1 MSEELQHLWSL
12 NQLDERAAAERA
24 GLARYPELKQAFESK
39 VVAEKGRLAAIAKAA
54 EEALKARRK
63 LEQEIEGVTTQQ
75 RQFESRQ
82 PSVKTNDE
90 FRALTHEID
99 GCRAKRSDLETQV
112 LMRFEDE
119 EGLAKQRPAI
129 ELALKSA
136 EAERATRLQEIDR
149 DEAAGQQRLAAIEAE
164 RAVELAALPTA
175 TRLRYERIYGSHQ
188 GRAVVPVL
196 KNACGGCFR
205 AQPPQML
212 QEIRRRDRVLICE
225 GCGRMMLWPP
235 DEG

>member
-1 MSEELQHLWSL
+1 MVTEELQRLWRL
-12 NQLDERAAAERA
+12 HDLDERAVVLRA
-24 GLARYPELKQAFESK
+24 GLAKFPAQKRDLETK
-39 VVAEKGRLAAIAKAA
+39 VNVAREQLAAHARAA
-54 EEALKARRK
+54 EDQLKARRK
-63 LEQEIEGVTTQQ
+63 LEQEIEAVTTQQ
-75 RQFESRQ
+75 RQYESRQ
-82 PSVKTNDE
+82 PLVKTNDE

-99 GCRAKRSDLETQV
+99 GCKAKRSDLETQV

-129 ELALKSA
+129 ELALKIA
-136 EAERATRLQEIDR
+136 EAERAI
-149 DEAAGQQRLAAIEAE
+149 
-164 RAVELAALPTA
+164 ELAAVPAA
-175 TRLRYERIYGSHQ
+175 TRQRYERIYTSHQ

-205 AQPPQML
+205 AQPPQVL

-235 DEG
+235 DEA

>member
-1 MSEELQHLWSL
+1 MSEELQHLWAL

-24 GLARYPELKQAFESK
+24 GLARYPELKQAFESR
-39 VVAEKGRLAAIAKAA
+39 VVAEKERLAAIARAA

-63 LEQEIEGVTTQQ
+63 LEQEIEGVSAQQ

-90 FRALTHEID
+90 FRALTLEID
-99 GCRAKRSDLETQV
+99 GCKAKRSELETQV

-119 EGLAKQRPAI
+119 ENLAKQRPAI
-129 ELALKSA
+129 EQALKSA

-164 RAVELAALPTA
+164 RATELAALPAA
-175 TRLRYERIYGSHQ
+175 TRQRYERIYTSHQ

-235 DEG
+235 EEG